1 VEHSDQRGDTHNRGD
16 TDNEQP
22 DQQAAHDQAAH
33 DQALDHQVADHD
45 SGAHRTEDRP
55 PEDSGFGDPRVDAA
69 VARTDGLDE
78 RPVEEH
84 VEVFD
89 DVHRSLRDTLD
100 DPEADRSGA

>member
-1 VEHSDQRGDTHNRGD
+1 MEEFDQRGDA
-16 TDNEQP
+16 DNEQP
-22 DQQAAHDQAAH
+22 DQQAAHDQADH
-33 DQALDHQVADHD
+33 DQADHD
-45 SGAHRTEDRP
+45 QAEDRP
-55 PEDSGFGDPRVDAA
+55 PDDTGFGDPRVDAA

>member
-1 VEHSDQRGDTHNRGD
+1 MDESDQRGDA
-16 TDNEQP
+16 DNEQP

-33 DQALDHQVADHD
+33 DQ
-45 SGAHRTEDRP
+45 SEDRP
-55 PEDSGFGDPRVDAA
+55 PDDTGFGDPRVDAA